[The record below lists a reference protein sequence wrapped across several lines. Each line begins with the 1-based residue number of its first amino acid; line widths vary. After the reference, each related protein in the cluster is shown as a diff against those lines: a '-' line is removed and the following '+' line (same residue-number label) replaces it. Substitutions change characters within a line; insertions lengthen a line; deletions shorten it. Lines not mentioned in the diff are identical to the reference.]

1 MNIIEALK
9 PLLSKTIVW
18 KIDTL
23 TFESV
28 NKILMCYHSNKMALE
43 DPLQSKCTIHFLG
56 FFFLNLVLN
65 FFSWNTRANS
75 ALCKSDKFP
84 SKHYF

>member
-43 DPLQSKCTIHFLG
+43 DPLQNKCTIHFLG
-56 FFFLNLVLN
+56 FFF
-65 FFSWNTRANS
+65 F
-75 ALCKSDKFP
+75 
-84 SKHYF
+84 